1 MSPQPTSEKPAS
13 SAKPTTELAPWPGS
27 HAMPRW
33 SVDELADAPVF
44 RWKNILS
51 MLGPGLVMG
60 AAAIGGGE
68 WLAGPEV
75 TAKYGGALLWIATVS
90 IIFQVIYNIEIS
102 RYTLYCGEP
111 IFSGKFRIPPHP
123 MFWVVA
129 YLLLDWGSVAP
140 YLATNAAIPLE
151 AIFLQRIPDPGAIS
165 ADWWLHKF
173 VSTGLYVMILVPL
186 VFGGKIYNSLKVVM
200 SIKLIVVIAFLLF
213 LGIFFSRPSTWIEIV
228 TGLFKVGTVPVLIS
242 EDKNGNGKL
251 DEGEDV
257 DSDGRIDEVEPTLKP
272 SIDTNGDG
280 KPDAWARR
288 GEDRNGNG
296 VLDTGEDMDADG
308 HLDVDE
314 SLPPTIDT
322 NNDGEPDAWEKDAK
336 GKPILWKDQDG
347 DKKRDGIEIKFT
359 DTDGDGK
366 RDGFNT
372 VNLFTA
378 MFSDKDFPWFNLS
391 LIATLG
397 SLAAIAG
404 NGGLTNA
411 PISNFTRDQGWGMGA
426 KVGAIPSLV
435 GGHGITL
442 SHEGSVFLVNEET
455 LPRWRRWYKHILR
468 DQVCVWMV
476 ACLVGVSLPSILSVE
491 FLPRGTEANEW
502 TGAAMTADGVKD
514 RVTTPIEGTL
524 AYSPALKPWISGKR
538 LGAFLWG
545 CTLFCG
551 FLVMITSQTTTADG
565 FVRRWVDVFWT
576 ASPYLRTLPGSSVK
590 YVYFIVLCVYAV
602 CGLTIIW
609 VTEKPAFVFRLSTT
623 FYNFAFAFS
632 AWHTLVVNTTLLP
645 KELRPNW
652 FIRIGL
658 VLAGIYFSA
667 LGVIASMKLFGFIA

>member
-1 MSPQPTSEKPAS
+1 MMGALLPEMFPLHWLRVLLMTSQMTSSNPAAEKT
-13 SAKPTTELAPWPGS
+13 SAELAPWPGS

-33 SVDELADAPVF
+33 SVDELPDAPVF
-44 RWKNILS
+44 RWKNILA

-90 IIFQVIYNIEIS
+90 ILFQVIYNIEIS

-129 YLLLDWGSVAP
+129 YLMLDWGSVAP

-151 AIFLQRIPDPGAIS
+151 AIAMGRIPDPGENVTH
-165 ADWWLHKF
+165 WWIHKF
-173 VSTGLYVMILVPL
+173 VSTGLYLLVLVPL
-186 VFGGKIYNSLKVVM
+186 IFGGKIYNSLKVVM
-200 SIKLIVVIAFLLF
+200 SIKLVVVIAFLMF
-213 LGIFFSRPSTWIEIV
+213 LGIFFSRPSTWAEIV
-228 TGLFKVGTVPVLIS
+228 SGLFKIGTVPVLMS
-242 EDKNGNGKL
+242 EDKNGNGVL
-251 DEGEDV
+251 DPGEDI
-257 DSDGRIDEVEPTLKP
+257 DG
-272 SIDTNGDG
+272 
-280 KPDAWARR
+280 
-288 GEDRNGNG
+288 
-296 VLDTGEDMDADG
+296 DG

-314 SLPPTIDT
+314 GLPPTIDT
-322 NNDGEPDAWEKDAK
+322 DGDGKPDDWEKDAN
-336 GKPILWKDQDG
+336 GKPIKWKDL
-347 DKKRDGIEIKFT
+347 
-359 DTDGDGK
+359 DGDGK
-366 RDGFNT
+366 RDGYNT
-372 VNLFTA
+372 MNVFTA

-397 SLAAIAG
+397 GLAAIAG

-435 GGHGITL
+435 GGHGISL

-455 LPRWRRWYKHILR
+455 LPRWKRWYRHIVR

-491 FLPRGTEANEW
+491 FLPRGTEASEW
-502 TGAAMTADGVKD
+502 TGAAMTADGVMN
-514 RVTTPIEGTL
+514 RVREPIPGTL
-524 AYSPALKPWISGKR
+524 AYHPAIKPWVSGPTIA
-538 LGAFLWG
+538 AFLGG

-551 FLVMITSQTTTADG
+551 FLVMITSQTTTTDG

-576 ASPYLRTLPGSSVK
+576 ASPQLRSLPGSAVK
-590 YVYFIVLCVYAV
+590 YVYFVVLCAYAV

-632 AWHTLVVNTTLLP
+632 AWHTLAVNTILLP

-658 VLAGIYFSA
+658 ILAGVYFSA
-667 LGVIASMKLFGFIA
+667 LGVIATMKFFGWI